1 MPKGRNGQTLLP
13 AATPADGFGARS
25 RSRLQTPAPAMK
37 K

>member
-1 MPKGRNGQTLLP
+1 MPKGRSGQTLLP
-13 AATPADGFGARS
+13 AATPPDGFGARN